1 MTIDANAMNSSATT
15 RHSPQPGLWPVQW
28 RRWFMLTAGGILMF
42 GGITRLLRVFEKT
55 QQLDMSSPIVHIP
68 FRQLLLCI
76 GIVEL
81 ILACLCLFTN
91 KRALSLVLITWLV
104 PIYGVY
110 RVGLWT
116 MGWYHPYPLLANL
129 METLNIS
136 PFIADGIGTAISAF
150 LFIGSVK
157 ILWIENRKKYAA
169 VSLKLE
175 GLK

>member
-1 MTIDANAMNSSATT
+1 MNLSATIKLWL
-15 RHSPQPGLWPVQW
+15 QPGLWPGQ
-28 RRWFMLTAGGILMF
+28 RPRWFMLSAGGILVF
-42 GGITRLLRVFEKT
+42 GGITRLLNVFEKT
-55 QQLDMSSPIVHIP
+55 QQLDMSSPIVRIP

-76 GIVEL
+76 GIMEL

-91 KRALSLVLITWLV
+91 KRALSLILIAWLV

-136 PFIADGIGTAISAF
+136 PFMADGVATAISAF
-150 LFIGSVK
+150 LFIGSVRM
-157 ILWIENRKKYAA
+157 LWIENRKTYAA
-169 VSLKLE
+169 ASPK
-175 GLK
+175 KRD

>member
-1 MTIDANAMNSSATT
+1 MTIDANAMNSSVTT
-15 RHSPQPGLWPVQW
+15 KHSPQPGLWPGQW
-28 RRWFMLTAGGILMF
+28 PRWFMLSAGGILVF
-42 GGITRLLRVFEKT
+42 GGITRLLNVFENT
-55 QQLDMSSPIVHIP
+55 QQLHISDPIVLIP

-81 ILACLCLFTN
+81 IMACLCLFTN
-91 KRALSLVLITWLV
+91 KRTLSLVLVASLV
-104 PIYGVY
+104 AIYVVY

-136 PFIADGIGTAISAF
+136 PFMADGIGTAISAF

-157 ILWIENRKKYAA
+157 ILWTENRKKYAA